1 MIQFLK
7 SKFEKTRPIQWELQ
21 RSVAIFSV
29 AFGFGSLVVAATLSI
44 LTVQPNLGAD
54 VVAPKVITCDDF
66 TTWES
71 VVRHV
76 AELDESSLEYRT
88 LDSNDNGV
96 PCEGLM
102 PRSQHPSEEFDVIC
116 DDFQHRD
123 EAEYFFE
130 TYESLG
136 QNQYGLDRDLD
147 GRPCETV
154 PPLDEINRVMSR
166 LKRIWNTETQSEF
179 DQDCNDFATWAE
191 ANDFF
196 IQAGGPRSDPHRLD
210 GDNNGIPCE
219 ALPGAPDPESR

>member
-1 MIQFLK
+1 M
-7 SKFEKTRPIQWELQ
+7 
-21 RSVAIFSV
+21 
-29 AFGFGSLVVAATLSI
+29 GFGCLVGAATLSI

-54 VVAPKVITCDDF
+54 VVATEVMTCDEF

-71 VVRHV
+71 VERHV
-76 AELDESSLEYRT
+76 AELDENSLEYRT
-88 LDSNDNGV
+88 LDSNGNGI

-130 TYESLG
+130 IYESPG
-136 QNQYGLDRDLD
+136 HNRYGLDRDLD

-154 PPLDEINRVMSR
+154 PPLDKISRVLSR
-166 LKRIWNTETQSEF
+166 LNRIWKAESQSGI
-179 DQDCNDFATWAE
+179 DRDCSDFADWAE
-191 ANDFF
+191 ANAFF
-196 IQAGGPRSDPHRLD
+196 VQEGGPESDPHRLD

-219 ALPGAPDPESR
+219 ALPGAPEPESG